1 MLRRVDRIL
10 LRVPQL
16 DGAVKY
22 YRDVLG
28 LALVRKSGNIAS
40 FHLSAAHDTELVLHT
55 DPDLPAEATYFL
67 VDDVRELY
75 RRRSEL
81 KLKFTGPPQP
91 VSRGYRAT
99 VKDPFD
105 NVLLLLD
112 RTGEQKSSGVGGAE
126 VIENAKPPGSLFAG
140 VESRVPVKRDALIK
154 AYEAIARTADDLPYT
169 PHFETLYS
177 RYAATLGEPKP
188 TRQEVWRHLL
198 NLRKAGKLPKLGDAR
213 SKPPKVDPEDE
224 QQLRELLGADI
235 GKRDRLPYTERFDR
249 LVNEFNRGR
258 SPKISPHLVWRV
270 VAKLAK

>member
-16 DGAVKY
+16 DGAVRY

-28 LALVRKSGNIAS
+28 LPLARKSGNVAS
-40 FHLSAAHDTELVLHT
+40 FHLAATHETELVLHT

-75 RRRSEL
+75 RRRNEL

-91 VSRGYRAT
+91 VSRGFRAT

-112 RTGEQKSSGVGGAE
+112 RTAEQRSSSGTGAAD

-140 VESRVPVKRDALIK
+140 VESRIPVKRDALIK
-154 AYEAIARTADDLPYT
+154 AYESI
-169 PHFETLYS
+169 
-177 RYAATLGEPKP
+177 
-188 TRQEVWRHLL
+188 
-198 NLRKAGKLPKLGDAR
+198 
-213 SKPPKVDPEDE
+213 
-224 QQLRELLGADI
+224 
-235 GKRDRLPYTERFDR
+235 
-249 LVNEFNRGR
+249 
-258 SPKISPHLVWRV
+258 
-270 VAKLAK
+270 